1 MSRGIG
7 SPRRTRFEE
16 EITLQQP
23 FMDLVAGKKS
33 FLLTGHEHPD
43 GDCLGAEVA
52 MYHLLRSMGKQVVI
66 LNPDPIARS
75 HDFLLQHTPIQ
86 SYEPG
91 MEIPEVDVLVLL
103 DCAVLSRLGALGE
116 RLRGIDA
123 TIAVVDHHV
132 DSDSGDG
139 QVLLVDSGAAATG
152 LLVYGLYAA
161 LQVKLELPAA
171 EGVFLSLVSDTGWF
185 RYSNTGARE
194 LAIAAELLA
203 VGVNASQ
210 LYDRLFRRQH
220 SDSLDYFATVLT
232 GCRRGQNGRFA
243 LATLDR
249 AMVDRAGRI
258 GFDTDQLLDSMRSVE
273 GTEVAALFK
282 ERLDGTVKLSLRAAG
297 DVDVYAIAT
306 KLGGGG
312 HRKASG
318 ATLTMPM
325 DEAVTR
331 VEELVRVAIDGS
343 D

>member
-1 MSRGIG
+1 M
-7 SPRRTRFEE
+7 
-16 EITLQQP
+16 QQP
-23 FMDLVAGKKS
+23 FLDLVAGKKS

-52 MYHLLRSMGKQVVI
+52 MYHLLRSKGKQVVI
-66 LNPDPIARS
+66 LNPDPINRS

-91 MEIPEVDVLVLL
+91 MDIPEVDVLVLL
-103 DCAVLSRLGALGE
+103 DCATLSRLGPLGE

-123 TIAVVDHHV
+123 TIAVIDHHV

-139 QVLLVDSGAAATG
+139 EVLLVDSGAAATG
-152 LLVYGLYAA
+152 VLVYGLFAP

-185 RYSNTGARE
+185 RYSNTGSRE
-194 LAIAAELLA
+194 LAIAAELSAL
-203 VGVNASQ
+203 GVEVSQ

-220 SDSLDYFATVLT
+220 ADSLEYLATALAR
-232 GCRRGQNGRFA
+232 CRRDKDGRFA

-249 AMVDRAGRI
+249 TMIDRAGRI
-258 GFDTDQLLDSMRSVE
+258 GFDTDQLLDSMRSIE

-282 ERLDGTVKLSLRAAG
+282 ERMDGTVKLSLRAAG

-318 ATLTMPM
+318 ATLIMPM
-325 DEAVTR
+325 DQAVTR
-331 VEELVRVAIDGS
+331 VEELVRVAIEAS